1 MTTLDEE
8 FRKTMAEF
16 GAGASAANERFA
28 LTSVRIVAA
37 NVDGDVDIWTLS
49 SDEAASR
56 ARTYRLM
63 GAYAL
68 RGAAVCDERAAEARG
83 DIASVVQP
91 ER

>member
-1 MTTLDEE
+1 MTLDEE
-8 FRKTMAEF
+8 FRKTMSEF

-28 LTSVRIVAA
+28 LNSVRIVAA
-37 NVDGDVDIWTLS
+37 NVDADADVWMLS
-49 SDEAASR
+49 ADEAASR
-56 ARTYRLM
+56 ARKYRLM

-83 DIASVVQP
+83 ENMLVVQP

>member
-1 MTTLDEE
+1 MTLDEE

-16 GAGASAANERFA
+16 GAGASVANERFS
-28 LTSVRIVAA
+28 LNSVRLVAA
-37 NVDGDVDIWTLS
+37 NVDGDADIWTLS
-49 SDEAASR
+49 AEEAASR
-56 ARTYRLM
+56 AKKYRLM

-83 DIASVVQP
+83 ENMLVVHP